1 MKASILRMLFVQRCV
16 GPSLAHQ
23 AQREGF
29 ADESDQ
35 QPEQMGCDR
44 DRRLDSTVSLVS
56 GELFKSFQASRR
68 A

>member
-1 MKASILRMLFVQRCV
+1 MLFVQRCV

-35 QPEQMGCDR
+35 QPEQMGGDR
-44 DRRLDSTVSLVS
+44 DCRLAVRRSRISD
-56 GELFKSFQASRR
+56 ELFKSFQATVRPDP
-68 A
+68 